1 MMRHAINTG
10 KWFYA
15 LAIVTLGLLTV
26 YYGVYPY
33 MLFPA
38 TGVWLPEFMV
48 GVYVVGALFIVSGV
62 GILFGGRTY
71 LSAIVLGTLLL
82 LILLIGH
89 IPYEILGS
97 GKSTFLTWENVLKV
111 LALAG
116 GALVIAGL
124 VKNEH
129 MAHSPVF
136 LRGMVSA
143 GMILFAIAIL
153 SFALNHFV
161 YVHGVASY
169 TPAWVPFRLFW
180 AHFTGIALLGS
191 GISVLFRIKLRV
203 ITLLLSLM
211 ILIWILVLHIPRILV
226 SPPEYLNSEIAST
239 CLALAYCGTAL
250 TISGLDR
257 HGTDSF
263 IR

>member
-1 MMRHAINTG
+1 MRHANNIG

-15 LAIVTLGLLTV
+15 WAIVTLGFLTV

-33 MLFPA
+33 MLFPPK
-38 TGVWLPEFMV
+38 GLWLPDFV
-48 GVYVVGALFIVSGV
+48 AGVYFIGAMLIVSGG
-62 GILFGGRTY
+62 GIVFGRRPCI
-71 LSAIVLGTLLL
+71 SAITLGILLL

-89 IPYEILGS
+89 IPYEIVGN

-111 LALAG
+111 VALAG

-124 VKNEH
+124 VKEDQNT
-129 MAHSPVF
+129 HSPGVKAR
-136 LRGMVSA
+136 LISVGMVLYS
-143 GMILFAIAIL
+143 IAIL

-161 YVHGVASY
+161 YVHGVESY
-169 TPAWVPFRLFW
+169 TPEWIPFRLFW
-180 AHFTGIALLGS
+180 AYFTGIALLGS
-191 GISVLFRIKLRV
+191 GISILFRIKVRV
-203 ITLLLSLM
+203 IALLLSVM

-250 TISGLDR
+250 TISDLYR
-257 HGTDSF
+257 IRADSF

>member
-15 LAIVTLGLLTV
+15 LAIVTLGLLNM

-33 MLFPA
+33 MLVPA
-38 TGVWLPEFMV
+38 TGVWLPEFMI
-48 GVYVVGALFIVSGV
+48 GVYVVGALFIASGV

-111 LALAG
+111 VALAG

-124 VKNEH
+124 VKEDQNT
-129 MAHSPVF
+129 HSPGVKAR
-136 LRGMVSA
+136 LISVGMVLYS
-143 GMILFAIAIL
+143 IAIL
-153 SFALNHFV
+153 SFALNHFL
-161 YVHGVASY
+161 YVHGVESY
-169 TPAWVPFRLFW
+169 TPKWIPFRLFW
-180 AHFTGIALLGS
+180 AYFTGIALLGS

-203 ITLLLSLM
+203 ITMLLSLM
-211 ILIWILVLHIPRILV
+211 ILIWIVVLHIPRILV

-250 TISGLDR
+250 TISGLNR